1 MAAHAA
7 RRISKSTLDVLEGRW
22 TWRRALQRF
31 AEILRE
37 EGVKSLWF
45 KILGETVYRRAV
57 LLERPLT
64 APVARITP
72 SVPVA
77 IGLLRTTEV
86 DAYRSFRPEADACDI
101 RRRLANGHRCFV
113 ARYEGGIVSAAW
125 LATGRVWVE
134 YLNREIRLATD
145 EAYLYESFTAPGFRG
160 QNIPAV
166 RATYETRYFRDAGFR
181 RLVAISM
188 PENKPALRHAEK
200 AGWQPCGVMGYVKIG
215 PWRYDFCRPQDDA
228 SLPGEFPASY
238 GPAYWDGVLQRR
250 EGKAHHPDAF
260 LGELKRQAYLTL
272 IQRWGGVPNTGLVL
286 KTDLFEEAM
295 GRGAFLADLLSR
307 GGMTLGVDIS
317 WVAASQAQHQDTRR
331 QGHYVVADVCALP
344 FANDSFA
351 LIVSP
356 STLDHFSNPRDL
368 GRSLRELAR
377 VLEAGG
383 RLIITLDNRQ
393 NIFDPL
399 LRLVIRLGYVP
410 YYVGRSYTVRELR
423 NELEAAGFVVQ
434 ETTALLHNPRLVAVG
449 AVALA
454 KMLRW
459 PALMTLVQR
468 TLLAA
473 QRLET
478 TRLCYYTGS
487 FVAAKAVRR
496 AQ

>member
-1 MAAHAA
+1 M
-7 RRISKSTLDVLEGRW
+7 LEGRW
-22 TWRRALQRF
+22 TWRRALRRA
-31 AEILRE
+31 AEIFRE
-37 EGVKSLWF
+37 GGVKSVWF
-45 KILGETVYRRAV
+45 RILGETVYRRAV

-64 APVARITP
+64 APVASITP

-101 RRRLANGHRCFV
+101 KRRLANGHLCFV

-125 LATGRVWVE
+125 LATGQAWVD
-134 YLNREIRLATD
+134 YLSREIRLASD

-160 QNIPAV
+160 QNIPAL
-166 RATYETRYFRDAGFR
+166 RAAYETRYFRDAGYR
-181 RLVAISM
+181 RLVAIIM

-215 PWRYDFCRPQDDA
+215 PWRYDFCRAQDA
-228 SLPGEFPASY
+228 SLPGEFAAPY
-238 GPAYWDGVLQRR
+238 GPAYWDGVVQKR
-250 EGKAHHPDAF
+250 EGEAHYLDAF

-272 IQRWGGVPNTGLVL
+272 VRRWGGVPATGRVL

-295 GRGAFLADLLSR
+295 GPGAFLADLLGR
-307 GGMTLGVDIS
+307 EGMTLGVDIS
-317 WVAASQAQHQDTRR
+317 WSAASQAQHQDTRR
-331 QGHYVVADVCALP
+331 QGHYVVANVCALP
-344 FANDSFA
+344 FADDSFA
-351 LIVSP
+351 LVLSP

-368 GRSLRELAR
+368 GRSLCELAR

-383 RLIITLDNRQ
+383 RLIIALDNRQ

-399 LRLVIRLGYVP
+399 LRFVIRLGYVP

-423 NELEAAGFVVQ
+423 NELEAAGFVVE
-434 ETTALLHNPRLVAVG
+434 ETTAILHNPRLVAVG

-454 KMLRW
+454 KRLRW

-473 QRLET
+473 RRLET

-496 AQ
+496 AR